1 MFCCPVP
8 IFLFLKFILD
18 EIAFIPKK
26 CYEEPVLLHC
36 CIPDAIDWQQG
47 RSERRGAINF
57 WLSLAYFQKQFKSFV
72 IVECVVIISWWSFL
86 NLNMAYQ
93 IWFITAYFCFS
104 LCLSITVIGMN
115 NSVCFQNISTE
126 VGHNWVTYLLLCI
139 YTLRTC
145 NILCRLTLLFLSFI
159 NALQVS

>member
-1 MFCCPVP
+1 MLWRTCFV
-8 IFLFLKFILD
+8 
-18 EIAFIPKK
+18 A
-26 CYEEPVLLHC
+26 LLH
-36 CIPDAIDWQQG
+36 
-47 RSERRGAINF
+47 SRRNR
-57 WLSLAYFQKQFKSFV
+57 LATRTIGTSRRNKLLGVVGLFFESSFKSFV
-72 IVECVVIISWWSFL
+72 IVECIVIISWWSFL
-86 NLNMAYQ
+86 KLNMACQ

-145 NILCRLTLLFLSFI
+145 NILCRLTVLFLSFI
-159 NALQVS
+159 NALQVL